1 MSKPTTPAQR
11 EMRER
16 RRRVRSDLTWQIVT
30 RIRLSDDGYK
40 IVQFD
45 PVSGS
50 IVVRHAHDGF
60 WNVRV
65 GVTRAEEAAR

>member
-11 EMRER
+11 DMRER

-30 RIRLSDDGYK
+30 RIRLANDGYK

-45 PVSGS
+45 PGAGT
-50 IVVRHAHDGF
+50 ILVRHSHDGM
-60 WNVRV
+60 WNVRI
-65 GVTRAEEAAR
+65 GVTRAEVTR